1 MKKEFKRLDM
11 STTKPDHSRRFAMIA
26 IFSAGLSG
34 KHWMRPAMDSVILPA
49 HANTTS
55 AAELQYFADTSSRVT
70 LNNASSALLCVEVLG
85 ESYIGKL
92 AVTFNDGQI
101 DIFTSPSTPLGQVS
115 TMTGLCQ
122 PGGPFFAQNPD
133 QQGLT
138 VAFEEGVS
146 FSIPL
151 GACALPGADCTP
163 ANVQAAQTSSVR
175 SNSW

>member
-1 MKKEFKRLDM
+1 MLLLVGGLGQELIKI
-11 STTKPDHSRRFAMIA
+11 TCRRSQSIKFNLEW
-26 IFSAGLSG
+26 S
-34 KHWMRPAMDSVILPA
+34 PAMDSVILPT

-55 AAELQYFADTSSRVT
+55 AAQLQYFADINSRIT

-85 ESYIGKL
+85 GSYIGKL

-122 PGGPFFAQNPD
+122 SGGPFFAQNLD

-138 VAFEEGVS
+138 VAFEEGMS

-151 GACALPGADCTP
+151 AACALPVANCTSG
-163 ANVQAAQTSSVR
+163 NVQAAQSSSVR